1 MNSNQLNSFFFPST
15 ISPMPQEFPSNGAP
29 AFRNYQVKN
38 SKTLGPRGQYK
49 PRAKK
54 VTITNPPHYRQGR
67 IVEKKE
73 KMDNKIVEEN
83 AKLRRELEFTRI
95 ENKQLKEHMESINSL
110 EMKMAQMQ
118 VAPVSTRTTVA
129 LQEPPHVP
137 FSSPPPSV
145 LASPVDQF
153 PFLYHQEPTMMPGPS
168 QCPPPAHY
176 LQFYQ
181 EAGCSSWFQPQLS
194 QHLHW
199 NQGFNPVNF
208 QLNQPSTSTQPF
220 LQNHWVQPMEE
231 TLDEME
237 GRIGTSGFSSYEDAK
252 KYLERKFGSDDQLDF
267 DSTGYLFDPNMFSVM
282 KQEMR
287 RPKPRDI
294 HQMSV
299 NNNGEQSS
307 DWELMNAF
315 EKDPWFQKA
324 KKLMERQAREEE
336 VGLIVVLHDGED
348 EMSFDEYI

>member
-15 ISPMPQEFPSNGAP
+15 IPPMPQEFPSNGAP

-38 SKTLGPRGQYK
+38 SKSLGPRGQYK
-49 PRAKK
+49 PRVKK

-83 AKLRRELEFTRI
+83 AMLRRELELSRN
-95 ENKQLKEHMESINSL
+95 ENKQLKENYENLQTMHSL
-110 EMKMAQMQ
+110 ELQMSGMQ
-118 VAPVSTRTTVA
+118 VTHQSVA
-129 LQEPPHVP
+129 QEPPLVP

-145 LASPVDQF
+145 LASPVDQI
-153 PFLYHQEPTMMPGPS
+153 PFHFQHQPAMMPDPS
-168 QCPPPAHY
+168 QCLPPAHY
-176 LQFYQ
+176 PPFYQ
-181 EAGCSSWFQPQLS
+181 DAGCSSWFQPQLS

-199 NQGFNPVNF
+199 NQGFNSVNF

-237 GRIGTSGFSSYEDAK
+237 GRIGNSGFSSAEEAK
-252 KYLERKFGSDDQLDF
+252 KYLERKFGSDDQLDL

-282 KQEMR
+282 KQEVR

-294 HQMSV
+294 YRMNV
-299 NNNGEQSS
+299 NNGGQSS

-336 VGLIVVLHDGED
+336 VGLIVILHDGED